1 MRVIIAGSRS
11 IVDYDQVL
19 VAVDNSDFYIKEVVS
34 GAARGV
40 DALGERYALENSLP
54 CMQFHADWDKYGR
67 RAGPIRNSEMAK
79 YADAAIV
86 VWDASSTGSRNM
98 IEQMKRLNKPCYVWK
113 VI

>member
-1 MRVIIAGSRS
+1 MRVIIAGSRN

-19 VAVDNSDFYIKEVVS
+19 AAVNNSDFYIKEVVS

-54 CMQFHADWDKYGR
+54 CMQFHADWDKFDK
-67 RAGPIRNSEMAK
+67 RAGSIRNSEMAK

-86 VWDASSTGSRNM
+86 IWDGQSRGSANM
-98 IEQMKRLNKPCYVWK
+98 IENMKRLNKPCYVWK
-113 VI
+113 VT